1 MTPEIPKYTPYATNT
16 HKVTKGRYIT
26 SNDPRG
32 FLPVYEYP
40 LNGQWIMMDTDD
52 GYILWTG
59 IWKALGNSK
68 ADIVKMI
75 DSQPELAS
83 VIRRVRGGYLKIQGT
98 WMPYEHA
105 IRLARRVAWDIR
117 HDLIPLFGPT
127 FPDTC
132 LSPDQPGYGQVVVGG
147 GNRRRRRAATSV
159 NSLQGLNELA
169 NASVAASSTQQNQNG
184 SPTRTYT
191 LQSDS
196 FHPLP
201 GPNTN
206 LAAASHYIGHPHGAT
221 GRVSSSQ
228 ARYSPSAS
236 TRDSRYAPYPD
247 RVPAGEYH
255 GRYHH
260 VPAQEIASAD
270 NAISLELPPIH
281 PLAVERPGDAAR
293 CILPPMRALDQDSQ
307 PSRADA
313 LNVLRRLAASED
325 DDCYSEPGRPSSS
338 HVVGAAHR
346 HYASGHHHQVQYP
359 GYSLDPNH
367 HTSSRSSFSPFS
379 DDARSTGPASPITP
393 ATPPSVSAL
402 PQYQDSN
409 SPRTYGKAPHADS
422 RRVASEPDSYSTHAY
437 P

>member
-1 MTPEIPKYTPYATNT
+1 M
-16 HKVTKGRYIT
+16 R
-26 SNDPRG
+26 
-32 FLPVYEYP
+32 
-40 LNGQWIMMDTDD
+40 
-52 GYILWTG
+52 LWLTVV
-59 IWKALGNSK
+59 LT
-68 ADIVKMI
+68 
-75 DSQPELAS
+75 E
-83 VIRRVRGGYLKIQGT
+83 
-98 WMPYEHA
+98 
-105 IRLARRVAWDIR
+105 RLHR
-117 HDLIPLFGPT
+117 PT

-346 HYASGHHHQVQYP
+346 RSSSGPAAGCVPISILSISDLLKLRYRSSYPYWTPTPDYASGHHHQVQYP

-393 ATPPSVSAL
+393 ATPPSVSGASYL
-402 PQYQDSN
+402 AFHGDP
-409 SPRTYGKAPHADS
+409 S
-422 RRVASEPDSYSTHAY
+422 RLIRPSVM
-437 P
+437 